1 LEKRSG
7 EKTILSQVMREADGF
22 TVEQAI
28 ILDAELNLR
37 DDQGQVKDYVNYF
50 KASGTT
56 KKEANLR
63 GLLSKSKGRRAYTI
77 ATDGSDELITAHRN
91 DTITFKAT
99 ANGEGE
105 IGNGRTE
112 SVSSS
117 LS

>member
-1 LEKRSG
+1 
-7 EKTILSQVMREADGF
+7 
-22 TVEQAI
+22 
-28 ILDAELNLR
+28 LDAELNLR
-37 DDQGQVKDYVNYF
+37 DEQGQVKDNVNYLQ
-50 KASGTT
+50 ATGIDRET
-56 KKEANLR
+56 ANAK
-63 GLLSKSKGRRAYTI
+63 GLLARATGKRAYAI